1 MSLINGQEIYL
12 IGEELNVA
20 LTKETGPV
28 SLRTYEYTVQVF
40 TRFAVLDNLDVTVV
54 AFDQSSQKRHLLLPC
69 RLLLFATK
77 NAN

>member
-28 SLRTYEYTVQVF
+28 SLRTYEYTVHVF
-40 TRFAVLDNLDVTVV
+40 TRFAVLANHDVTVAV
-54 AFDQSSQKRHLLLPC
+54 DQRSQKRHLLLPC
-69 RLLLFATK
+69 RLFKLQQK
-77 NAN
+77 MQV

>member
-28 SLRTYEYTVQVF
+28 SLRTNEYTVHVF
-40 TRFAVLDNLDVTVV
+40 TRFAVLGKLDVTVAV
-54 AFDQSSQKRHLLLPC
+54 DQSSQKRHLLLPC
-69 RLLLFATK
+69 RLFMLQQK
-77 NAN
+77 MQV